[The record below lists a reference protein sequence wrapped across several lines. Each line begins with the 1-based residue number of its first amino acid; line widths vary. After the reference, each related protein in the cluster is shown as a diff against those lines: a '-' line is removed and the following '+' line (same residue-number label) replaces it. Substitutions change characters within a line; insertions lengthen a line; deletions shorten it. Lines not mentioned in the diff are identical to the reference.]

1 MIPQRIFEAT
11 LLDLLYPVR
20 AYLDD
25 PEVSEILI
33 NGIDCIYVERRGK
46 LTRTDARFPHMR
58 ALLAALRNIAQ
69 YSGKFVDEER
79 PILEGRLPDGS
90 RIAAVLP
97 PVAPRGPSVAIR
109 RFFKETLTVARLLQF
124 GSFTQEVREVLE
136 VLVASK
142 LNVVVAGGTSS
153 GKTSMLNAL
162 SSFIPEHERVVVIED
177 SAELQLQR
185 DHVVQLEARAKDAQ
199 GRGQVSIRD
208 LFKTTLRMR
217 PDRIVIGE
225 LRGGEAL
232 DLVQA
237 MTSGH
242 GGCLTTLHATYPRD
256 VLTRLETM
264 AMMSDV
270 DLPLAALRAQIASAV
285 NIVVQVSRLRDGS
298 RKVTHISE
306 ICGYC
311 PERGKYEIQDLFRRE
326 YRGLDSTGKVQSDL
340 LATGTTPRCAELIEN
355 CGFELPKSMTSRSTE
370 GEKNASIV

>member
-11 LLDLLYPVR
+11 LLDLLWPVR

-33 NGIDCIYVERRGK
+33 NGVDCIYVERRGK
-46 LTRTDARFPHMR
+46 LAKVPDVFPHLR

-97 PVAPRGPSVAIR
+97 PIARNGPSVAIR
-109 RFFKETLTVARLLQF
+109 RFFQETLTVERLLKF
-124 GSFTQEVREVLE
+124 GSFTPEVSQVLE
-136 VLVASK
+136 VLVGAK

-162 SSFIPEHERVVVIED
+162 SSFIPEHERVIVIED

-185 DHVVQLEARAKDAQ
+185 AHVVQLEARAADAK

-232 DLVQA
+232 DLIQA

-270 DLPLAALRAQIASAV
+270 NLPLPALRAQIASAI

-306 ICGYC
+306 ICGYSQ
-311 PERGKYEIQDLFRRE
+311 EQQKYEIQDLFRRE
-326 YRGLDSTGKVQSDL
+326 FHGLDAEKNVRSELLPTGY
-340 LATGTTPRCAELIEN
+340 TPVCAELLLAA
-355 CGFELPKSMTSRSTE
+355 GYELPPALDQRNRE
-370 GEKNASIV
+370 RNGHALGN